1 MALSLSLS
9 YIELHFQIIFCAP
22 GEVHHPA
29 CTDANHNHDT
39 NPNMIPN
46 PNPNP
51 TAYPNPNP
59 TAYPIS
65 NPNLTVHGVV
75 NLCCCDKLLL
85 LVMICEFYVIS

>member
-51 TAYPNPNP
+51 TAYPIC
-59 TAYPIS
+59 Y
-65 NPNLTVHGVV
+65 PNLTVHGVV
-75 NLCCCDKLLL
+75 NFCRCDKLLL